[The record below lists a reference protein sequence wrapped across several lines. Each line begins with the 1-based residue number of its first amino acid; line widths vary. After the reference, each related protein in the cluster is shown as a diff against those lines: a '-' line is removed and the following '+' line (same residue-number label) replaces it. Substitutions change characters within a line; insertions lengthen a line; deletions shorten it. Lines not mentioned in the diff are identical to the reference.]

1 MTVAKVAPYG
11 SWKSPISS
19 EMLVADRVGLGQ
31 VSVDGDD
38 IYWSESRPQERGRQT
53 VMRRAADGS
62 VQEFVPAPFNARTR
76 VHEYGGAAFTAS
88 NGTLYFSNFADGRM
102 YRLDRGDVTPRP
114 ITPEVNLRYADA
126 VIDKTRNRL
135 VCIREDHTVEGQE
148 AVNTIIALDV
158 NKDPTGGTVLVE
170 GCNFYSSPR
179 ISPDGARLAWL
190 QWNHPNMPWDGCEVW
205 VGDFDAQGGVANRV
219 KVAGGATEAV
229 CQPEWSPDGTLY
241 FIDEQT
247 GWWNLYR
254 WQDGKALPVHPMQ
267 AEFGVPHWVFG
278 TSTYAFESADRMVCT
293 YGQRGVWSIA
303 VLDTGTGEMREL
315 TTPFTDFEQVR
326 AMPGYAV
333 VVAGSPSDDAV
344 LARIDLD
351 SGAVEVLKRS
361 GDLKIDKSYIS
372 VAQSIEFPT
381 EGGRTAYGFY
391 YAPRNPDFA
400 APEGEKPPLL
410 VMSHGGPT
418 SATSDTLSLR
428 TQYWTSRGIAVLD
441 VNYGGSTGYGREYR
455 HRLDGQ
461 WGIVD
466 VDDCINGAL
475 YLVRQGL
482 ADGDRLAIRGGSA
495 GGFTTLNAL
504 TFHDVFHV
512 GASYYGVADLEALAK
527 DTHKFESR
535 YGDSMV
541 GPYPEQRDLYMERS
555 AIHHT
560 DQLSCPIIF
569 FQGQDDMVV
578 PPSQSRMMVGALRQ
592 KGLHVAYMEF
602 EGEGHGFRQA
612 ANITRSI
619 DAELYFYSKILGFE
633 LADPVEAVEIENMR

>member
-1 MTVAKVAPYG
+1 MAEPQVAPYG
-11 SWKSPISS
+11 SWKSPVTA

-31 VSVDGDD
+31 VVVDGDD

-53 VMRRAADGS
+53 VMRLSPDGS
-62 VQEFVPAPFNARTR
+62 IQELLPSPFNSRTR
-76 VHEYGGAAFTAS
+76 VHEYGGAAFTAGG
-88 NGTLYFSNFADGRM
+88 GTFYFSNFADGRL
-102 YRLDRGDVTPRP
+102 YRLDRGDKEPRP
-114 ITPEVNLRYADA
+114 ITPEAELRYADA
-126 VIDKTRNRL
+126 VLDKSRNRL
-135 VCIREDHTVEGQE
+135 LCIREDHTNEGEE
-148 AVNTIIALDV
+148 ATNTIVAL
-158 NKDPTGGTVLVE
+158 NPNNDPTGGTVLIQ

-179 ISPDGARLAWL
+179 ISPDGAHLAWL
-190 QWNHPNMPWDGCEVW
+190 QWNHPNMPWDGCELW
-205 VGDFDAQGGVANRV
+205 LGDFDPQGRVTSRV
-219 KVAGGATEAV
+219 KVAGGATEAI

-254 WQDGKALPVHPMQ
+254 WQDGKAAPVHPMQ

-278 TSTYAFESADRMVCT
+278 TSTYAFESAHRMVCT
-293 YGQRGVWSIA
+293 YGRTGVWSIA
-303 VLDTGTGEMREL
+303 VLDTRTGEMREL
-315 TTPFTDFEQVR
+315 NAPFTDFSQVR

-333 VVAGSPSDDAV
+333 VVAGSPSDDTM
-344 LARIDLD
+344 LARINLD
-351 SGAVEVLKRS
+351 SGAVETLKKS
-361 GDLKIDKSYIS
+361 GNLEISKDYIS
-372 VAQSIEFPT
+372 VAEPIEFST

-391 YAPRNPDFA
+391 YAPKNPDFV

-418 SATSDTLSLR
+418 SYTSDALSLR

-482 ADGDRLAIRGGSA
+482 ADGNRLAIRGGSA

-504 TFHDVFHV
+504 TFHNVFHV
-512 GASYYGVADLEALAK
+512 GASYFGVADLEALAK

-535 YGDSMV
+535 YEDSMV
-541 GPYPEQRDLYMERS
+541 GPYPERRDLYVARS
-555 AIHHT
+555 AVHHT

-569 FQGQDDMVV
+569 FQGLDDKVV
-578 PPSQSRMMVGALRQ
+578 PPSQSQMMVNALKQ
-592 KGLHVAYMEF
+592 KGLPVAYIEF

-612 ANITRSI
+612 QNITRSTE
-619 DAELYFYSKILGFE
+619 AELYFYSKILGFTP
-633 LADPVEAVEIENMR
+633 ADPIGPVEITNL

>member
-1 MTVAKVAPYG
+1 
-11 SWKSPISS
+11 
-19 EMLVADRVGLGQ
+19 
-31 VSVDGDD
+31 
-38 IYWSESRPQERGRQT
+38 
-53 VMRRAADGS
+53 
-62 VQEFVPAPFNARTR
+62 
-76 VHEYGGAAFTAS
+76 
-88 NGTLYFSNFADGRM
+88 
-102 YRLDRGDVTPRP
+102 
-114 ITPEVNLRYADA
+114 
-126 VIDKTRNRL
+126 
-135 VCIREDHTVEGQE
+135 
-148 AVNTIIALDV
+148 
-158 NKDPTGGTVLVE
+158 
-170 GCNFYSSPR
+170 
-179 ISPDGARLAWL
+179 
-190 QWNHPNMPWDGCEVW
+190 
-205 VGDFDAQGGVANRV
+205 
-219 KVAGGATEAV
+219 
-229 CQPEWSPDGTLY
+229 
-241 FIDEQT
+241 
-247 GWWNLYR
+247 
-254 WQDGKALPVHPMQ
+254 
-267 AEFGVPHWVFG
+267 
-278 TSTYAFESADRMVCT
+278 MVCT

-578 PPSQSRMMVGALRQ
+578 PPSQSRMMVDALRQ
-592 KGLHVAYMEF
+592 KGLPVAYMEF

-612 ANITRSI
+612 ANITRST
-619 DAELYFYSKILGFE
+619 DAEMYFYSKILGFE
-633 LADPVEAVEIENMR
+633 LAEPVGAMEIENEE